1 MAKYCSN
8 CGRKLK
14 EGEKCDCMANTS
26 SVDLQG
32 GFNHALELFKGM
44 FTKPVDTIKSH
55 TNASNFALS
64 SIIIVIMGIITGLFA
79 MLLTKETIDSS
90 ALFSYGIGGMSSFIE
105 IPYFRIFI
113 ITTILLIALY
123 YLQALIL
130 HLVAGKMFKANI
142 DYKES
147 FNFLTS
153 LVVYTLAGIII
164 SFIGVLISPMV
175 VIIIMAIVM
184 MFNLTTFALGIKE
197 TFKLNDAKTMYS
209 IILTN
214 VFLSLIV
221 YIIMLIFS

>member
-8 CGRKLK
+8 CGNKLK

-32 GFNHALELFKGM
+32 GFNHAVELFKGM
-44 FTKPVDTIKSH
+44 FTKPVNTIKSH
-55 TNASNFALS
+55 MNASNFALS
-64 SIIIVIMGIITGLFA
+64 SIIIVVIGIITGLFG
-79 MLLTKETIDSS
+79 MLLVKETIHSTS
-90 ALFSYGIGGMSSFIE
+90 TLTYGLSVSSFIE

-113 ITTILLIALY
+113 ITTIITIALY

-130 HLVAGKMFKANI
+130 YLVAGKMFKANI

-153 LVVYTLAGIII
+153 LAVYSLAGIII
-164 SFIGVLISPMV
+164 SFIGVLISPAV
-175 VIIIMAIVM
+175 FIIIMALVM
-184 MFNLTTFALGIKE
+184 MFTLITFALGVKE
-197 TFKLNDAKTMYS
+197 AFKLNDAKTMYS

>member
-32 GFNHALELFKGM
+32 GFNHAVELFKGM
-44 FTKPVDTIKSH
+44 FTKTVNTIKSH
-55 TNASNFALS
+55 MNASNFALS
-64 SIIIVIMGIITGLFA
+64 SIIIVVIGIITGLFG
-79 MLLTKETIDSS
+79 MLLVKETIHSTS
-90 ALFSYGIGGMSSFIE
+90 TLTYGLSVSSFIE

-113 ITTILLIALY
+113 ITTIITIALY

-130 HLVAGKMFKANI
+130 YLVAGKMFKANI

-153 LVVYTLAGIII
+153 LAVYSLAGIII
-164 SFIGVLISPMV
+164 SFIGVLISPAV
-175 VIIIMAIVM
+175 FIIIMALVM
-184 MFNLTTFALGIKE
+184 MFTLITFALGVKE
-197 TFKLNDAKTMYS
+197 AFKLNDAKTMYS